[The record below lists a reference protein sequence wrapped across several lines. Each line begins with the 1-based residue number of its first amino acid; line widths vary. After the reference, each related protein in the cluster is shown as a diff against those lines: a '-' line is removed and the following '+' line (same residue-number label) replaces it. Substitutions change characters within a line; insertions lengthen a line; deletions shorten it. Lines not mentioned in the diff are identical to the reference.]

1 MANPDTW
8 YFSSDGENRLGPFP
22 WTQIEEY
29 LNDGRLPPETLL
41 WAPHLPEWVP
51 AERLSHSNPKT
62 AKPLKAILIAV
73 GFFVGIL
80 ALGGIVHTVRT
91 GRSSEDR
98 LVRIVKD
105 GHLTQYPK
113 VTVGR
118 AVDGF
123 FGDPKWESG
132 TADDG
137 SSVVNVTG
145 KIQFMDRDVNAR
157 VQFVVH
163 SSDSTFEVYA
173 FEMNGV
179 PQNDLMKFGLLAK
192 MFNR

>member
-8 YFSSDGENRLGPFP
+8 YFSSDGENRQGPFP
-22 WTQIEEY
+22 WAQIQGY
-29 LNDGRLPPETLL
+29 LKDGRLSPETLL
-41 WAPHLPEWVP
+41 WAPHLQDWVP
-51 AERLSHSNPKT
+51 AERLIHPNQKT

-73 GFFVGIL
+73 GFFLGIL
-80 ALGGIVHTVRT
+80 ALGGIVHAVRSE
-91 GRSSEDR
+91 RSSDDR

-113 VTVGR
+113 TTVGR
-118 AVDGF
+118 AVDRF
-123 FGDPKWESG
+123 FGNPKWESG

-163 SSDSTFEVYA
+163 PSDSTFEVYA

-192 MFNR
+192 MHSR